1 MMINGEPIFI
11 VEQIGNALAYIESN
25 LQSGID
31 SFHMEEE
38 ICRNHPHLK
47 KAFES
52 VVGYRIKTYID
63 NRRLFLAAQD
73 VVLSDEKL
81 LSLASKYGM
90 DDSTLS
96 RAFRKFHSL
105 SISQLKKNPALIHT
119 FPPFN
124 LNHIMSRGNVLLPEF
139 ITCSFPAIT
148 AFSTEIHWDNSE
160 KEILNFKKTVADRLS
175 KDPVA
180 LSSYVYPIDHF
191 GIIIEHTDNPDY
203 FNYSLGLPFQISDS
217 EKTVLFT
224 TSHALWAKFTS
235 YEDIISMPDFIRAV
249 FSSWA
254 RNYELNYEICQQ
266 YIIEHY
272 IYDYIQKRFIQ
283 EIYLPVREIAS
294 GSNI

>member
-1 MMINGEPIFI
+1 MINGEPIFI
-11 VEQIGNALAYIESN
+11 VEQIANALAYIESN

-81 LSLASKYGM
+81 LSLA
-90 DDSTLS
+90 
-96 RAFRKFHSL
+96 KFHSL

-235 YEDIISMPDFIRAV
+235 YEDIISMPDFIRDV